1 MSSTDDTAHANRLDL
16 YRYLG
21 AENAEEYLAI
31 MRLFTATL
39 LADLAAADVAGQLR
53 ESGLHL
59 DTETV
64 EERCTQLVRWGNLV
78 RSVRDAR
85 VATIADWR
93 RSRARFQVS
102 KLGGRVQRQAEEVL
116 AAGEGAR
123 EVARELLEGIADL
136 LRRITER
143 LRGEPPVDPGALATE
158 VTQVFTGQREFTDS
172 VRDFYAYLNTVL
184 SRYDLAGEEYAQFKG
199 LLLDYVDL
207 LSADVQRH
215 APVVVARLEELRP
228 LLDELLDVLASLP
241 GLVTADGSPVERSGG
256 RVRAD
261 WDQLHAWYAGQ
272 DGVSGPTQLRGAAE
286 QALGQLLTNA
296 KRMLSTASAGVSRRS
311 DLLRLASLFAQ
322 TDEPGADPDEPHR
335 LFAAAFG
342 AYPAR
347 HLLLGPG
354 EGDTAAGPSDSWWD
368 SPPVD
373 VPMTLRERG
382 DRAARGRT
390 ARVPD
395 PGLDRAA
402 LQEVARAELLQR
414 RAAAAELVAVGEL
427 DGARTSPAARDLLLH
442 SLGRLL
448 AVHQTVPGPDAPP
461 ALDVDHDLDLAVRAV
476 ALPDVTTVVHADDG
490 STTVHGLRLT
500 AAPAGDPR

>member
-1 MSSTDDTAHANRLDL
+1 MSTTDVTGERLDL

-21 AENAEEYLAI
+21 AESAPEYLAI

-39 LADLAAADVAGQLR
+39 LADLSAADVATQLR
-53 ESGLHL
+53 EAGLDL
-59 DTETV
+59 DTELV
-64 EERCTQLVRWGNLV
+64 EERCTQLLRWGNLV

-85 VATIADWR
+85 VPTIADWR

-116 AAGEGAR
+116 AAGDGAR

-136 LRRITER
+136 LSRVLGR
-143 LRGEPPVDPGALATE
+143 LQRDPVDAAALATD
-158 VTQVFTGQREFTDS
+158 VTQVFTSQREFTDS

-215 APVVVARLEELRP
+215 SPVVVARLEELDP
-228 LLDELLDVLASLP
+228 LVDELIAALDSLP
-241 GLVTADGSPVERSGG
+241 GLVTSDGSAVERSGG
-256 RVRAD
+256 RTRAD
-261 WDQLHAWYAGQ
+261 WEQLHDWYAGRH
-272 DGVSGPTQLRGAAE
+272 GTSGPAQLRGAAE

-296 KRMLSTASAGVSRRS
+296 KRMLSSAGAGVSRRA
-311 DLLRLASLFAQ
+311 DLLRLATLFSRI
-322 TDEPGADPDEPHR
+322 EDPEDAHR

-347 HLLLGPG
+347 HLLFGPD
-354 EGDTAAGPSDSWWD
+354 DTDTTAGPSTSWWD
-368 SPPVD
+368 AAPVD
-373 VPMTLRERG
+373 VPVTLRERG

-395 PGLDRAA
+395 PGLDRLA
-402 LQEVARAELLQR
+402 LQEQARQELELR
-414 RAAAAELVAVGEL
+414 RAAAAELVAVGDL
-427 DGARTSPAARDLLLH
+427 DGARTSPAARDLLLVQ
-442 SLGRLL
+442 LGRLL
-448 AVHQTVPGPDAPP
+448 AVHQTLEGTVAE
-461 ALDVDHDLDLAVRAV
+461 VDHDLDL
-476 ALPDVTTVVHADDG
+476 TVHASPSSAASTVLHADDG
-490 STTVHGLRLT
+490 ATTVHGLRLRATT
-500 AAPAGDPR
+500 AMPVAFT